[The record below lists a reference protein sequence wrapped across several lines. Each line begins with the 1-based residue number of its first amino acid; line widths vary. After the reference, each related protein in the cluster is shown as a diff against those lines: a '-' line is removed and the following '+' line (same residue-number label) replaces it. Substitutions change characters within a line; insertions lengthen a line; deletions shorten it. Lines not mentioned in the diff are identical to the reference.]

1 MNVINTTVRQTIT
14 VERAHHEAI
23 NAASDA
29 ELYGYDINAGWPSN
43 GV

>member
-1 MNVINTTVRQTIT
+1 MPEFVIIDSAESMSELNSLEV
-14 VERAHHEAI
+14 
-23 NAASDA
+23 AASDA